1 MDMLTT
7 QLNRMAEAANGFCAL
22 VDDFEKMEVDAWL
35 ERLANIL
42 PELQHAITELDKN
55 ETLGLYE
62 PAPDYDARFALFT
75 RLYEGLGER
84 GGFDEEFDR
93 QDGQRLS
100 GSLAD
105 DITDIYFDLKRGL
118 SLLKDN
124 PDKPRIAMQEWQ
136 SSFELHWRHHLTD
149 VERQLHQFEP
159 NH

>member
-1 MDMLTT
+1 MDVLTT
-7 QLNRMAEAANGFCAL
+7 QLNRMAEVSDRFCAL
-22 VDDFEKMEVDAWL
+22 VDDFDKVQPDVWL
-35 ERLANIL
+35 EQLADIL
-42 PELQHAITELDKN
+42 PLLQSAITDLDQN

-84 GGFDEEFDR
+84 GGFDDEYDR

-118 SLLKDN
+118 SLLREN

-136 SSFELHWRHHLTD
+136 SSFELHWRHHLID
-149 VERQLHQFEP
+149 VERQLHQLET